1 MISGSLSVDSLFA
14 GHVGILP
21 TSPTPPTS
29 EGPHLAP
36 FDTIMR
42 PDRVEDP
49 SPIYTTTP
57 PETPD
62 QGKTDNTRPATQ
74 DTDVDDRRQRPQR
87 TPTPWP

>member
-29 EGPHLAP
+29 EGSHLAP
-36 FDTIMR
+36 FDTIMG

-49 SPIYTTTP
+49 SPIDTSPP

-62 QGKTDNTRPATQ
+62 IGETDNTRPTTQ
-74 DTDVDDRRQRPQR
+74 DADVNRGRQ
-87 TPTPWP
+87 